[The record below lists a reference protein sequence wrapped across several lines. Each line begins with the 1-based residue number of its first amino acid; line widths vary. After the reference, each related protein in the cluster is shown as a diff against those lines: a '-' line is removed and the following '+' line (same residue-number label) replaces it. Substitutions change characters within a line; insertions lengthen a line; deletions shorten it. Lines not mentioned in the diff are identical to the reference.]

1 MITDNIKNI
10 FRFIEFLHLN
20 IEHFNNQKPLL
31 DEISQVRKEFH
42 DLDPKINYEH
52 TFIRKELEEKEDELE
67 ARFYNECRKGIREKA
82 IELNIIDLNDRF
94 GRGFIHIGEL
104 IILVDTR
111 NYDRDDVE
119 IILRAKE
126 NYVSVLTKV
135 KVDLNRFLT
144 YGIMRDFKNDLFDCF
159 KPFLTDDD
167 KEILAKFKSFD
178 EFLEFCKP
186 QVTGFKH
193 NSEIQKSIDNLNR
206 ALYTTNEEN
215 AIDLLISNVEKFKS
229 DNENS
234 IKKYFK
240 DNNVQM
246 FLNNTEKI
254 TDNKLLEELSLYFQF
269 SDLLLNARNKLET
282 IPLLKEIENR
292 RNVKDL
298 PPQQMDVK
306 NSNIKPAITINSE
319 AKETVFS
326 ILKDFFEAEQQDE
339 LKEVLTTFGTAKNK
353 LIFKSN
359 SNQFTDTFKKLFE
372 NNFILGCQKTDLINW
387 IVLNFNFMY
396 RKEVKEF
403 KTKTVEAIISGNQ
416 TPCKNPIIEIKNG
429 QILRKDY

>member
-1 MITDNIKNI
+1 MISNNIKNI
-10 FRFIEFLHLN
+10 FSFLEFLHLN

-31 DEISQVRKEFH
+31 DEISQVRKEYY
-42 DLDPKINYEH
+42 DLDPKINYQH
-52 TFIRKELEEKEDELE
+52 TFLRKVLREKEDKLE
-67 ARFYNECRKGIREKA
+67 ERFYNECRKAIREKA

-94 GRGFIHIGEL
+94 GSGFIHIGEFL
-104 IILVDTR
+104 ILVTTQD
-111 NYDRDDVE
+111 YDRNDVE
-119 IILRAKE
+119 IILRAKD
-126 NYVSVLTKV
+126 NYISLMTSIKV
-135 KVDLNRFLT
+135 NLDSFLT
-144 YGIMRDFKNDLFDCF
+144 YGIIRDFKNDLFDCF
-159 KPFLTDDD
+159 TPFLTDSD

-186 QVTGFKH
+186 QLTGFKH

-298 PPQQMDVK
+298 PPQQK
-306 NSNIKPAITINSE
+306 QESEPQISNVSNDIESAFSFMQQNDPRKHKRIISDDDFDSLMKWITYY
-319 AKETVFS
+319 
-326 ILKDFFEAEQQDE
+326 
-339 LKEVLTTFGTAKNK
+339 
-353 LIFKSN
+353 
-359 SNQFTDTFKKLFE
+359 FE
-372 NNFILGCQKTDLINW
+372 NNFTIPEIDNPIKVINTNKGNVVYTFIKIFKELHPTKTRPDSLFELIKLCFYDYRNDNISNYKKQKEPQFYSQLIN
-387 IVLNFNFMY
+387 
-396 RKEVKEF
+396 KK
-403 KTKTVEAIISGNQ
+403 
-416 TPCKNPIIEIKNG
+416 
-429 QILRKDY
+429 